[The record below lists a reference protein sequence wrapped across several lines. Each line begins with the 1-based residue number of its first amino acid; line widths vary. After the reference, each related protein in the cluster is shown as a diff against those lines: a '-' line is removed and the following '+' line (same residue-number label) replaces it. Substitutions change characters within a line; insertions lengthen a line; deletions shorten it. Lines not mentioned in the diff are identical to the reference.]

1 MNRRVV
7 ITDATSPAGPSAVVP
22 ACTRRASMARREKD
36 TDPTMHHDSC
46 FGRGPVRIGVGLLL
60 ALPLSA
66 CHGDKQDVKQPAS
79 AGLDC
84 STYQAPAGAA
94 DWMAWEGGID
104 VAGVTEPGLQMPNVI
119 VHVAK
124 AVHTPVGSAP
134 SGMIFYQPDP
144 KAAPVVMGFVSSD
157 PTVAAYFGP
166 KIFAG
171 TPFEGAPALD
181 GTIDVTWTAAGYQAR
196 TEAGGHVFE
205 VDMAKTTDA
214 TAIDRAPAAMTPFR
228 QQGTETGVGAV
239 TVKVDGNPV
248 ALTVLPQGI
257 AGGPGAVWA
266 PCGVY
271 SR

>member
-1 MNRRVV
+1 MLAGCDPGACPSDEVGGGTVLWFMQHRPFLTIGLV
-7 ITDATSPAGPSAVVP
+7 IA
-22 ACTRRASMARREKD
+22 M
-36 TDPTMHHDSC
+36 
-46 FGRGPVRIGVGLLL
+46 
-60 ALPLSA
+60 PLVA
-66 CHGDKQDVKQPAS
+66 CHGDKGAKQPAS

-84 STYQAPAGAA
+84 GSYQAPAGAEK
-94 DWMAWEGGID
+94 WMSWEGGID
-104 VAGVTEPGLQMPNVI
+104 VAGMTQPGLPMPNVI

-124 AVHTPVGSAP
+124 VVHTPVGSAP

-144 KAAPVVMGFVSSD
+144 TGAPVVMGFVSTD

-166 KIFAG
+166 NIFAG

-181 GTIDVTWTAAGYQAR
+181 GTIDVTWTADGYRSR

-205 VDMAKTTDA
+205 VTMAKA
-214 TAIDRAPAAMTPFR
+214 AEAAAIDREPAAMTPFR
-228 QQGTETGVGAV
+228 QQGTEAGTGAV
-239 TVKVDGNPV
+239 TVSVDGEPV